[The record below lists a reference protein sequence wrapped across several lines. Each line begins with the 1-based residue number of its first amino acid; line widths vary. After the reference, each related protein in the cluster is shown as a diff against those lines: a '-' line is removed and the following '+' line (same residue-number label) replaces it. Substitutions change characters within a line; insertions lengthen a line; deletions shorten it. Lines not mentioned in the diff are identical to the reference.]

1 VSLLAPI
8 KYLRFTMERLL
19 GMRFLGTVKLTRQ
32 PKDLT
37 RQSLN
42 RHYIIIFTRPSALT
56 FLTGNIC
63 SSGHLQSDRPVIFK
77 RNFKLNPVAKLYI
90 NIGYTLFCT
99 KEATPLLLYTS
110 KSIAN
115 DSLISQKKQ
124 QKIQPIHRLKA
135 FCSTSWPPCE

>member
-99 KEATPLLLYTS
+99 KEATTLLLYTS

-115 DSLISQKKQ
+115 DSLISQKKTA
-124 QKIQPIHRLKA
+124 KDTTN
-135 FCSTSWPPCE
+135 SPPEGILLNIMAAL